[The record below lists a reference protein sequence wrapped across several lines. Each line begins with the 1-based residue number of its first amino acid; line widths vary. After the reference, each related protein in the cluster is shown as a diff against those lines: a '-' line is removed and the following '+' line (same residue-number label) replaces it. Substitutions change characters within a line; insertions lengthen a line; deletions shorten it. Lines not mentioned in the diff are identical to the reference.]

1 MGPRR
6 FVSSRATCSRPAS
19 RPLRLPTR
27 SAPAATTAAASKTK
41 FPGVRSQQQTVFTRE
56 CFLTLLF
63 FFSFFLWSLM
73 EAMRRARCVS
83 FPPSLHEGGG
93 PRGGWHGRKQAED
106 LSPFSCLNF
115 FFPLYLVCFLP
126 RQFSL

>member
-56 CFLTLLF
+56 CVLTLLF

-73 EAMRRARCVS
+73 EAMRRAVVCPFLLPYMKGAGPEGVDMGGSKQRICLPFLVLTFFS
-83 FPPSLHEGGG
+83 FV
-93 PRGGWHGRKQAED
+93 
-106 LSPFSCLNF
+106 SCL
-115 FFPLYLVCFLP
+115 FLAP
-126 RQFSL
+126 SI